1 MAENLYEGM
10 FILDSGKFASDP
22 DGSTN
27 ALIQIVEKAG
37 GSIVA
42 HRAWQDGKL
51 AYPIEKQRK
60 GLHYLV
66 YFKMPSDGVAAVTR
80 SCKLSDMIL
89 RQLMIRHTETLF
101 DAMVSHLNPT
111 EEVVEEEVES
121 PAPAEAE
128 AAAEAAPAEAATT
141 EAAAKE

>member
-22 DGSTN
+22 EGSTN

-37 GSIVA
+37 GSVVA

-66 YFKMPSDGVAAVTR
+66 YLKMPSDGVAAVTR
-80 SCKLSDMIL
+80 SCKLSDLIL
-89 RQLMIRHTETLF
+89 RQLLIRHSQTLF

-111 EEVVEEEVES
+111 EEVAEEVGEAVAE
-121 PAPAEAE
+121 APAE
-128 AAAEAAPAEAATT
+128 AAAE
-141 EAAAKE
+141 